1 MVSGAGDLG
10 PGRPACEQSAVTEAP
25 SPCGILVIDKPVG
38 PTSMQVCANLRWRLK
53 RGGAPKRVKVGHAG
67 TLDPLA
73 SGVLV
78 VMVGRAT
85 RLCDRVMA
93 GEKEYVA
100 SVDLS
105 ATSATDDAEGPVA
118 AVEGF
123 VAPTREAVKAA
134 LAGFVGEIKQAPPAF
149 SAVHIQG
156 QRAYDLARRG
166 KLDSSSELLGAR
178 SVRIDEIVLESYEAP
193 VAVLKVRCGKGV
205 YIRSLARDL
214 GRALGVGGYLTAL
227 RRTRVGRF
235 AIAEARR
242 LSDLPDVLVAADLAP
257 IPPELEQEV

>member
-1 MVSGAGDLG
+1 MSEG
-10 PGRPACEQSAVTEAP
+10 PA
-25 SPCGILVIDKPVG
+25 GILVIDKPIG

-53 RGGAPKRVKVGHAG
+53 QGGAPKRVKVGHAG

-100 SVDLS
+100 TVDLS
-105 ATSATDDAEGPVA
+105 ATSATDDAEGPVTP
-118 AVEGF
+118 VEGF
-123 VAPTREAVKAA
+123 AAPARGAVDAA
-134 LAGFVGEIKQAPPAF
+134 LAGFLGEIKQAPPAF

-166 KLDSSSELLGAR
+166 KIDSASTLLGLR
-178 SVRIDEIVLESYEAP
+178 SVRIDEIEVESYDGP
-193 VAVLKVRCGKGV
+193 SLVVRVRCGKGV

-214 GRALGVGGYLTAL
+214 GKALGVGGYLTGL

-235 AIAEARR
+235 GIAEARGMKDLPQVLTQAD
-242 LSDLPDVLVAADLAP
+242 LSDIPADLA
-257 IPPELEQEV
+257 

>member
-1 MVSGAGDLG
+1 M
-10 PGRPACEQSAVTEAP
+10 TEAP
-25 SPCGILVIDKPVG
+25 SPAGILVIDKPVG
-38 PTSMQVCANLRWRLK
+38 PTSMQVCVNLRWRLK

-100 SVDLS
+100 TVDLS
-105 ATSATDDAEGPVA
+105 ATSATDDAEGPVTPVA
-118 AVEGF
+118 GF
-123 VAPTREAVKAA
+123 VAPTRSALEAA
-134 LAGFVGEIKQAPPAF
+134 LTGFIGDIQQAPPAF

-156 QRAYDLARRG
+156 QRAYDLARSG
-166 KLDSSSELLGAR
+166 KLDSASTLLGLR
-178 SVRIDEIVLESYEAP
+178 SVRVDEIVVESYEP
-193 VAVLKVRCGKGV
+193 PAVVLRVRCGKGV

-214 GRALGVGGYLTAL
+214 GRALGVGGYLTGL

-235 AIAEARR
+235 GISEA
-242 LSDLPDVLVAADLAP
+242 SGMKELPEVLTQADLLA
-257 IPPELEQEV
+257 IPADLEG

>member
-1 MVSGAGDLG
+1 M
-10 PGRPACEQSAVTEAP
+10 TEEP
-25 SPCGILVIDKPVG
+25 SPAGILVIDKPVG
-38 PTSMQVCANLRWRLK
+38 PTSMQVCSNLRWRLK

-100 SVDLS
+100 TIDLS
-105 ATSATDDAEGPVA
+105 ATSATDDAEGPVTP
-118 AVEGF
+118 VEGF
-123 VAPTREAVKAA
+123 VAPTRGAVEAA
-134 LAGFVGEIKQAPPAF
+134 LPRFLGEIGQAPPAF

-156 QRAYDLARRG
+156 QRAYDLARQG
-166 KLDSSSELLGAR
+166 KIDSASTLLGLR
-178 SVRIDEIVLESYEAP
+178 SVRIDEIAVESYEAP
-193 VAVLKVRCGKGV
+193 VVVLRVRCGKGV

-214 GRALGVGGYLTAL
+214 GRALGVGGYLTGL

-235 AIAEARR
+235 GIAEARGMT
-242 LSDLPDVLVAADLAP
+242 DLPEVLTQAELMA
-257 IPPELEQEV
+257 IPAEFEG